1 MFSNITLPTLEE
13 ISDKNNAEKIR
24 GYLATLH
31 DQLRY
36 MMLNIDT
43 DNLSDGLKTTI
54 SDASENAEFSKNNVI
69 ELNKD
74 VTELNGNVTNLN
86 DGVTQLNGDVT
97 KINGNVSNLNDG
109 VTQLNGDVSNLN
121 DGVTHLNGEVSQLN
135 GEVYE
140 IKQSL
145 VSYGDRM
152 SSVTQT
158 ADKINWLIKDGTS
171 SSDFTLTSRTASL
184 ISDCIDFTGYVKFND
199 LSQSGS
205 TSINGNN
212 IMTGTLSADKI
223 SVTDLS
229 ALSASIGGWSLN
241 STGLSTTA
249 SGYGSLS
256 LNSAS
261 SSDSYWLKATNAN
274 GYTTFYISKNGSCYF
289 NGSYISNGS
298 ITASKISTDGENRLD
313 LTNNYNGIKVGS
325 TVHITNGSV
334 TRRMFVNP
342 AGILSFDT
350 GGGNT
355 AFSLGLTRDGSNY
368 TLSVLNGSG
377 QIVGNINL

>member
-74 VTELNGNVTNLN
+74 VSDLNSNVSDLNSNVSDLN
-86 DGVTQLNGDVT
+86 DGV
-97 KINGNVSNLNDG
+97 SNLNNG
-109 VTQLNGDVSNLN
+109 VN
-121 DGVTHLNGEVSQLN
+121 QLN
-135 GEVYE
+135 GEVYQ
-140 IKQSL
+140 IKENIL
-145 VSYGDRM
+145 TYGENI

-158 ADKINWLIKDGTS
+158 ADKINWLVKDGTNS
-171 SSDFTLTSRTASL
+171 SNFTLTSRATSL

-223 SVTDLS
+223 TVGDLS
-229 ALSASIGGWSLN
+229 SLSASIGGWSLN
-241 STGLSTTA
+241 ADGLSTTA

-298 ITASKISTDGENRLD
+298 ISANKISTDSENRLD

-325 TVHITNGSV
+325 SIYVTNGSV

-342 AGILSFDT
+342 AGVLTFDT
-350 GGGNT
+350 GNGNT
-355 AFSLGLTRDGSNY
+355 TFSLALNRDGSNY

-377 QIVGNINL
+377 QTVGNINL